1 MDLPDLIHH
10 FSWAT
15 KVSLEL
21 PLGFEEESEDAAA
34 NMAIYADDL
43 DDDDPVGGRVMVKA
57 TAVPG
62 QGDEAWRALAD
73 QMASMP
79 GRTVTSRSE
88 TEIDGLPAATVVL
101 RYHDDDA
108 EMEVVR
114 HETVAQAA
122 DVLFTITGLAPA
134 ERSDHYLPAYDHA
147 AATARFVLL

>member
-21 PLGFEEESEDAAA
+21 PLGFEEESEDASA
-34 NMAIYADDL
+34 NVAIYADDL
-43 DDDDPVGGRVMVKA
+43 DEDDPPGARVMTKA

-73 QMASMP
+73 QMAALP
-79 GRTVTSRSE
+79 DRTVASRSE
-88 TEIDGLPAATVVL
+88 TRIDGLPAAQLVV
-101 RYHDDDA
+101 RYHDDSAD
-108 EMEVVR
+108 MDVVR

-134 ERSDHYLPAYDHA
+134 ELADRYLPAFDDA

>member
-21 PLGFEEESEDAAA
+21 PLGFEEESEDTAA
-34 NMAIYADDL
+34 NVAIYADDL
-43 DDDDPVGGRVMVKA
+43 GDDDPPGARVMAKA

-62 QGDEAWRALAD
+62 QGEDAWRALAD
-73 QMASMP
+73 QMARMP
-79 GRTVTSRSE
+79 GRTVASRAE
-88 TEIDGLPAATVVL
+88 TEIDGLPAATLVL
-101 RYHDDDA
+101 RYHDDSADMDA
-108 EMEVVR
+108 VR

-134 ERSDHYLPAYDHA
+134 ESADRYLPAFDHA